1 MISNKKNILLLVLLL
16 SITGIINAQK
26 VKLKKGIVYID
37 GNETL
42 KYEKRFENTELLLFP
57 LEGEE
62 ETIFIKYDG
71 NGTRGYNLMADD
83 FIKIHFIKQNL
94 KLESGSHAEFWK
106 QIIKWMAQNKIFNT
120 DGTLNDEKVEKFVDR
135 YHEEVKKN

>member
-1 MISNKKNILLLVLLL
+1 MISDKKNILLLILFL

-42 KYEKRFENTELLLFP
+42 KYEKSFQDSELLLFP
-57 LEGEE
+57 LDGEE
-62 ETIFIKYDG
+62 EIIFIKYDD
-71 NGTRGYNLMADD
+71 NGTRGYNLMSDD
-83 FIKIHFIKQNL
+83 FIKIHFIKQDL

-106 QIIKWMAQNKIFNT
+106 QIIKWMYQNKIFNV
-120 DGTLNDEKVEKFVDR
+120 DGTLNDEKVKKFVDR
-135 YHEEVKKN
+135 YHEDVKKI